1 MNLYEVVV
9 HKIPSQ
15 STIAEE
21 ALSIALDAS
30 QWMPYY
36 NFMAKPVPAEVTQ
49 KDPFLKW
56 LGERYNFIAG
66 VIKSDPFSVYDWHID
81 SRRGVG
87 INMLLSFNGFSMCL
101 FTTHDEQIVRPILPM
116 QYTPNEYYV
125 FNTQQKHMVL
135 NFDQP
140 RYLFTIEFELDKDG
154 LSYDELVNDIKENW
168 GKHETT

>member
-1 MNLYEVVV
+1 MNPQDVVV

-15 STIAEE
+15 STIADEV
-21 ALSIALDAS
+21 LSIALDGEE
-30 QWMPYY
+30 WMPYY
-36 NFMAKPVPAEVTQ
+36 NFIAKPVPDEVLQ

-66 VIKSDPFSVYDWHID
+66 VLKSDPFTVYDWHID

-87 INMLLSFNGFSMCL
+87 INMLLSFDGFSMCL
-101 FTTHDEQIVRPILPM
+101 FSTHDEQIVRPILPM

-168 GKHETT
+168 GKHEQ